1 MQKSRMA
8 MNAQGSTGAIFSPA
22 SRHHRVSQRLGPYLF
37 LLPVSLVLVGVLLG
51 PTLFAG
57 LASFATYDMFA
68 GAMKYVGLENYSKI
82 NGDPEFFQSLRNT
95 VVYTFLTVGVE
106 FLFGLGIALL
116 LNRELPGMGVT
127 RALVIAPWILSDVI
141 AGLDWRMMLQ
151 DNYGVVNYLLSL
163 VGVPTGSTPW
173 LSSPNWAM
181 ASVVMADVW
190 HNTPFVALLLLAGLQ
205 AIPQEPFEAAKID
218 GATSIQTFRH
228 VTLPLLSPAIFAVVL
243 FRTMF
248 AFREFTVPWTITSGG
263 PSNSTEL
270 LSIYLYKQMLS
281 FFNFGTAS
289 AVSVVML
296 VLTILATLIFLRG
309 LFREL

>member
-1 MQKSRMA
+1 MD
-8 MNAQGSTGAIFSPA
+8 AQGSVNVASAPA
-22 SRHHRVSQRLGPYLF
+22 SRRHWIYQRLSPYLF
-37 LLPVSLVLVGVLLG
+37 LLPVTVVLVGILLG
-51 PTLFAG
+51 PTIFAG
-57 LASFATYDMFA
+57 FVSFATYDMF
-68 GAMKYVGLENYSKI
+68 GGTMKYAGLQNYSKI
-82 NGDPEFFQSLRNT
+82 AADPEFFQSLGNT
-95 VVYTFLTVGVE
+95 LVYTLLTVGVE

-116 LNRELPGMGVT
+116 LNRELPGMGVI

-151 DNYGVVNYLLSL
+151 DNYGVVNYLL
-163 VGVPTGSTPW
+163 GVLWAPAGSTPW
-173 LSSPNWAM
+173 LSAPGWAM
-181 ASVVMADVW
+181 VSVVLADVW

-205 AIPQEPFEAAKID
+205 AIPQEPFEAARID
-218 GATSIQTFRH
+218 GASSWRTFRH
-228 VTLPLLSPAIFAVVL
+228 VTVPLLSPAIFAVVL

-270 LSIYLYKQMLS
+270 LSIYLYKQMLT

-296 VLTILATLIFLRG
+296 ALTILATLAFLRG